1 LSITV
6 GPMIREQIAHLK
18 NLPPKG
24 TAHRGTDEDG
34 EAGVEAAEK
43 SADDRRLGQVEQ
55 LLQEMNERLKAI
67 ENRLPVQQG

>member
-1 LSITV
+1 
-6 GPMIREQIAHLK
+6 MEQIAHLK

-24 TAHRGTDEDG
+24 TAHTGADDEVSG

-43 SADDRRLGQVEQ
+43 FADDRRLGQVEK

-67 ENRLPVQQG
+67 ENRLPVQKG